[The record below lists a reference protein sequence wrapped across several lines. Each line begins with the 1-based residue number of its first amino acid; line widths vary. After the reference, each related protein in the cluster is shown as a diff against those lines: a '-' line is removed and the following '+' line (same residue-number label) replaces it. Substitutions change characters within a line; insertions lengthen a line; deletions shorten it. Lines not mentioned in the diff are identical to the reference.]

1 MKNKFVLAIVTV
13 CAIATLSFS
22 FVSNKEFKVQSHVE
36 PVNAAQLDG
45 APIGGFAMGDQLEK

>member
-1 MKNKFVLAIVTV
+1 MKNKLILAIVTV

-22 FVSNKEFKVQSHVE
+22 FVSTKEVKVQSAVE
-36 PVNAAQLDG
+36 PVNAVQLDG